1 MNKAQSR
8 TAVSIADRA
17 TLSLV
22 LAFYTAALVTQILV
36 ICKIIPYQWVNGGMS
51 VSYDVQAVQSV
62 VSIAITLL
70 LFVFVMRMVSL
81 KGCLKVWQRRS
92 LYVITAWWTLGLL
105 LQLIGTPFER
115 YVMSPVLLVG
125 VVGHL
130 IITRQIHIQAK

>member
-1 MNKAQSR
+1 MSKAQSQ

-36 ICKIIPYQWVNGGMS
+36 IFKIIPYQWVNGGMS
-51 VSYDVQAVQSV
+51 VSYDSQVVQSV
-62 VSIAITLL
+62 VSIVMTLL

-105 LQLIGTPFER
+105 QLIGTPFER
-115 YVMSPVLLVG
+115 YVMSLVLLLG
-125 VVGHL
+125 VVGHVIL
-130 IITRQIHIQAK
+130 ARKAHAQAR